1 MQMSNDNNVILSQA
15 EPTTDPSNVSRRQL
29 FRGAAAAAGGAA
41 LLLSTTL
48 PAEAK
53 VTQQAA
59 GYQTTPHGD
68 QNCASCTHFKAPA
81 SCVLV
86 EDPIAP
92 TGWCKLYAKPS

>member
-1 MQMSNDNNVILSQA
+1 MSSDN
-15 EPTTDPSNVSRRQL
+15 ESNVSRRHL

-41 LLLSTTL
+41 LLLGTSP

-59 GYQTTPHGD
+59 GYQNSPHGD
-68 QNCASCTHFKAPA
+68 ENCAGCAHFKAPS

-86 EDPIAP
+86 EDPIVP
-92 TGWCKLYAKPS
+92 NGWCKLYAKPS